1 MRLLLDT
8 HTLLWWLEWP
18 RRLAREA
25 YAAIEEPDN
34 EIFVSAVSVWEISI
48 KSAAAKLRPRPDL
61 TDELTR
67 VGFAPMPVTW
77 EHAAAV
83 AVLPLRHRD
92 PFDRLLIAQA
102 QLEGLTVL
110 TRDPIFEEYGVQV
123 LAA

>member
-8 HTLLWWLEWP
+8 HSLVWWLERP

-48 KSAAAKLRPRPDL
+48 KSALAKLRPSPDL
-61 TDELTR
+61 TDELDR
-67 VGFAPMPVTW
+67 VGFAPLPVTW

-102 QLEGLTVL
+102 KLEALTVL
-110 TRDPIFEEYGVQV
+110 TRDPVFEEYGVQV
-123 LAA
+123 LVS